1 MARFFNLPRSR
12 EVLAAI
18 AAVGL
23 VPGCFRLGG
32 LLGTAA
38 QVTAYATVV
47 RALGAI
53 ALAAGAVGTYA
64 ELRTANQQLAG
75 QLARQRLADL
85 AQVKIER
92 LSGPGE
98 MLRVEVHNGSERAIT
113 NVYVWADARGVR
125 GHYAAG
131 VPVEDAQARRMANVP
146 HDGDL
151 FWQLRVVRPGQH
163 ASFTQLTHLSPQPVA
178 ARADA
183 DITAF
188 AEFTDTDGVWW
199 RCDED
204 GRVSG
209 RRPGEPQPGAGGRSG
224 GGEGHSTAE
233 SVRSRPGARTP
244 AAAVRVLGQARRLV
258 VRQHGPAGTG
268 IPRPGQGAD
277 ALVSRHRRG
286 RP

>member
-1 MARFFNLPRSR
+1 MARFFNLPRSWQ
-12 EVLAAI
+12 VLAAI
-18 AAVGL
+18 AAAGL
-23 VPGCFRLGG
+23 MTGSFRLGG

-38 QVTAYATVV
+38 QVTAYAAAVL
-47 RALGAI
+47 AFGAI
-53 ALAAGAVGTYA
+53 ALAAGVVGMYA
-64 ELRTANQQLAG
+64 ELREASQQLAG
-75 QLARQRLADL
+75 QLARLRLADL
-85 AQVKIER
+85 AQVTVER
-92 LSGPGE
+92 FSGPGE

-163 ASFTQLTHLSPQPVA
+163 AFFTQLTHLNPQPVA

-204 GRVSG
+204 GAVT
-209 RRPGEPQPGAGGRSG
+209 RRQPGEPPPGAAGRGG
-224 GGEGHSTAE
+224 GGERHSTAE
-233 SVRSRPGARTP
+233 SPPSRPGVRMRADAVQVLAR
-244 AAAVRVLGQARRLV
+244 ARRLL
-258 VRQHGPAGTG
+258 VRQHARAGTG
-268 IPRPGQGAD
+268 ISRPGQDENAV
-277 ALVSRHRRG
+277 VSRHRR
-286 RP
+286 